1 MPTRTK
7 PFIPLNDTEHHL
19 KSEKKV
25 LHLKQVKQVDKTE
38 EQKPILSK
46 ILSSQLK
53 NKNNQQKMIHNPSNP
68 LIRTKHI
75 TLNDDND
82 KNSVMSWSLL
92 ELHNYINNRKSIRQN
107 EIIVNYLMNLEPFT
121 SQLQRVMGNSKE
133 ELIRKISIYY
143 QSEIYLK
150 GSLIFRYGSDADKF
164 YIIHQGK
171 IAVFFPYYENNMMNE
186 VEYFSYLLRLRR
198 YGENE
203 MLNNVLLL
211 NQNTFLLDDYNF
223 DIWIR
228 KAYNTLLKMKVDPAY
243 INKDPIRQNRK
254 NYKTHFNNTFASC
267 EMDEKTSSST
277 KRDFST
283 SLQNYFRKNTEF
295 FEENELFDTKP
306 QKLLVLSLEK
316 ELIETVSLAFPHLY
330 KEVKQDKKNNNKYTI
345 ISRSMVP
352 LEQIISPSN
361 NAITNT
367 NITIDRYIERI
378 LPPHIPSQDL
388 KLKKVIVLKYFLTKY
403 LTKGEHFGDILSD
416 SMSLFTQSQL
426 SQLKKASNVANIQI
440 HQYNSFRLVSAVA
453 VEDTYI
459 GTIPKKCYIDY
470 FKNTGERIN
479 FKKVNYI
486 LNNHLFV
493 NSNCPQLIKTYSVC
507 FIEKKLKQGDIL
519 IREGD
524 TINKDKIKLFFI
536 EQGEFAVTCSKS
548 IEQMDKLI
556 RQFGYGALIDTTF
569 PKCLHDLI
577 DTPYY
582 EHLLKTNV
590 LIMKLNYLQINDIVG
605 LSEVT
610 NEGVYAF
617 TVTCTSKTASVYE
630 VNGHIIRLLVESDKI
645 ISENKDRILLNKFKI
660 YSELLLKQRK
670 TKFDCFFRIER
681 TKYEPS
687 KKNKSLSTSKE
698 KNIKILLKK
707 PQGNIVP
714 KFPSLKA
721 YNLSAMKMM
730 HKASSV
736 SDISTINNSTNNK
749 TNSILQAKQ
758 CRNSSF
764 KKSNLVIH
772 NKSSD
777 SLDLDNVKNS
787 FCKENQSKRNKNKN
801 NDNSDSIGDLDVFLA
816 NTSGKIT
823 MQDLRAK
830 KSQIFLE
837 KMHQKKLLL
846 DKKKL
851 SSISSAKKSK
861 RKLLLSA
868 RLSNVLPNMKINK
881 KVDGNNNIEIM
892 YYKDNAIN
900 APINPLAFD
909 DFNRTYNT
917 SLYFHNLFKEKP
929 RKSFNFGIS
938 LKIKE
943 SKSNQNLTSKKTC
956 VRSNSYVSKSCF
968 KSNN

>member
-1 MPTRTK
+1 MSKRTK
-7 PFIPLNDTEHHL
+7 PFNAFNNTEHHL
-19 KSEKKV
+19 KSEKKIF
-25 LHLKQVKQVDKTE
+25 LSKQVKQVEKIE
-38 EQKPILSK
+38 EEKPILSK
-46 ILSSQLK
+46 ILSNQLK
-53 NKNNQQKMIHNPSNP
+53 NKNNKQKMLHNPSNP

-143 QSEIYLK
+143 HSEIYLK

-171 IAVFFPYYENNMMNE
+171 VAVFFPYYENNMMNE
-186 VEYFSYLLRLRR
+186 TEYFSYLLRLRR

-228 KAYNTLLKMKVDPAY
+228 KAYNTLLKMKIDPSF
-243 INKDPIRQNRK
+243 INKDPIRQNKK
-254 NYKTHFNNTFASC
+254 NYKIHTNNRSSSC
-267 EMDEKTSSST
+267 DMDEKVSGSA
-277 KRDFST
+277 KKDFNS
-283 SLQNYFRKNTEF
+283 SLQNYFRKDADF
-295 FEENELFDTKP
+295 FEENELFDSKP
-306 QKLLVLSLEK
+306 QKMLVLSLEK
-316 ELIETVSLAFPHLY
+316 EIIETISLSFPHLY
-330 KEVKQDKKNNNKYTI
+330 KEIKQDKKSDNKFTI
-345 ISRSMVP
+345 ISRPKVP
-352 LEQIISPSN
+352 LAQIISPSN
-361 NAITNT
+361 SAISNT
-367 NITIDRYIERI
+367 NITVEQYIERI
-378 LPPHIPSQDL
+378 LPPQIPLEDQ
-388 KLKKVIVLKYFLTKY
+388 KLKKVIVLKYFLIKY

-426 SQLKKASNVANIQI
+426 SQLKKASNTTNIQI
-440 HQYNSFRLVSAVA
+440 HQYNSFRLISAVA

-470 FKNTGERIN
+470 FKNAGERMNI
-479 FKKVNYI
+479 KKLNYI
-486 LNNHLFV
+486 LNNQLFV

-536 EQGEFAVTCSKS
+536 EQGEFAVTCNKS
-548 IEQMDKLI
+548 IEQLDKLI
-556 RQFGYGALIDTTF
+556 CQFGYGDLIDTTF

-582 EHLLKTNV
+582 EQLLKSNI

-645 ISENKDRILLNKFKI
+645 ISENKDKILLNKFKI

-681 TKYEPS
+681 TKYEPI
-687 KKNKSLSTSKE
+687 KKKSLSSSKE

-707 PQGNIVP
+707 PQGNNEP

-721 YNLSAMKMM
+721 YNLSTTKMM
-730 HKASSV
+730 HKASSA

-749 TNSILQAKQ
+749 TNSILQVKQ
-758 CRNSSF
+758 CRNRSF
-764 KKSNLVIH
+764 KKSNLMIN

-777 SLDLDNVKNS
+777 SFEFDNVKIS
-787 FCKENQSKRNKNKN
+787 FCKERHSKKKNKSN
-801 NDNSDSIGDLDVFLA
+801 NEKSDQIGDLDVFLA
-816 NTSGKIT
+816 NSSGKIT
-823 MQDLRAK
+823 MQDLRDK
-830 KSQIFLE
+830 KSQKFIE
-837 KMHQKKLLL
+837 KMHKKKLLL

-851 SSISSAKKSK
+851 SSVSSSKKPK
-861 RKLLLSA
+861 RKILLSA
-868 RLSNVLPNMKINK
+868 RLRNVLPNMKINK
-881 KVDGNNNIEIM
+881 KIDGNNNLEIM
-892 YYKDNAIN
+892 YYKDNAKN
-900 APINPLAFD
+900 APINPLAYD

-917 SLYFHNLFKEKP
+917 SLYFRNLFKENPK
-929 RKSFNFGIS
+929 KSFNFGIS

-943 SKSNQNLTSKKTC
+943 SKSNKPLTTRKAC
-956 VRSNSYVSKSCF
+956 VRSNSYVSRSCF
-968 KSNN
+968 KNNN